1 MVPVEGNNSRKSV
14 SIKLNKDDRR
24 KNSVV
29 LYKIKRYVKAKRR
42 KLEILAA
49 MLATI
54 IVLLIVADC
63 FADYHKP
70 PQVVEENTAP
80 TATEA
85 PTTEPSYMIQNVKVI
100 AQTDLKAGCET
111 YACTMLLNI
120 LGLDLDEHTIADNYL
135 NCVYVYED
143 DDGNKYGPDMYSAF
157 AGTAYAGWGVYA
169 PSMAKTMN
177 NYLTDQKSKLKAY
190 PLENIPLESLCD
202 EYVSKGVPVMVWA
215 TTNMDEP
222 YVFDTWTVN
231 YVDENARTKEGDSFS
246 WYMHEH
252 CLVLIGFDGKNYY
265 FADSTAGDISVFDK
279 ALVAKRYEQMG
290 KQAIVVK

>member
-111 YACTMLLNI
+111 YAC
-120 LGLDLDEHTIADNYL
+120 
-135 NCVYVYED
+135 
-143 DDGNKYGPDMYSAF
+143 NKYGPDMYSAF